1 MGPSW
6 QQSTGYR
13 GHRGRAGA
21 STAAELAVKELG
33 TPGWIIAARALT
45 APSPARKLICGPP
58 TRNGGSLRMRYAPSS
73 TTQIASIM
81 ERSQKVAH
89 LPHTTEKGEHTLSG
103 VIPLED
109 VLRVGASWAPGP
121 TRGRSSPASATSH
134 LPQDIP
140 PAGRSIPTFG
150 ERLPNVLIETP
161 CWTNAPPRQQLRVWR
176 VRR

>member
-1 MGPSW
+1 MGPWW
-6 QQSTGYR
+6 QQSIGYR

-73 TTQIASIM
+73 TTHIASIM

-109 VLRVGASWAPGP
+109 VLRVGAGANAWPIIAGVRHIASSSRHPACGP
-121 TRGRSSPASATSH
+121 IDSH
-134 LPQDIP
+134 
-140 PAGRSIPTFG
+140 
-150 ERLPNVLIETP
+150 
-161 CWTNAPPRQQLRVWR
+161 
-176 VRR
+176 VR